1 MNKEAKTP
9 AILRLIPLKWLL
21 PLIVVAV
28 IAIAAVITW
37 KTGFFTKSDT
47 VKLGFEDIGE
57 LATQAAYSKEVS
69 VIEGDRKLFG
79 HSTPFTQSKY
89 IYSYAVIIKAGLD
102 FSDIDW
108 SVEGATVTVRLPE
121 VRILSSEIDLDS
133 FELYL
138 ESESIFRQISIEE
151 NNEALKQLR
160 EDAETSAVV
169 NGLLDNA
176 RSNAETILTGFFAN
190 VYDLETYT
198 IEFTDK

>member
-1 MNKEAKTP
+1 MYK
-9 AILRLIPLKWLL
+9 R
-21 PLIVVAV
+21 
-28 IAIAAVITW
+28 
-37 KTGFFTKSDT
+37 
-47 VKLGFEDIGE
+47 
-57 LATQAAYSKEVS
+57 Q
-69 VIEGDRKLFG
+69 
-79 HSTPFTQSKY
+79 
-89 IYSYAVIIKAGLD
+89 
-102 FSDIDW
+102 
-108 SVEGATVTVRLPE
+108 VEGATVTVRLPE

-190 VYDLETYT
+190 VYDLETYK
-198 IEFTDK
+198 IEFKDK